1 MHKHSKTK
9 RRVKSYTKA
18 VKRSSRL
25 KRRSR
30 RLRSRRLLSRR
41 LLSRR
46 LLSRRLLSRHMR
58 SRHMRSRRL
67 LSRRLL
73 SRRLRGGGDTTL
85 TIPPYQPSGASPDN
99 NIAQQ
104 GAATRSHNSGN
115 IALAGGGRRRKI
127 KKQQGGDVS
136 TAIMNLY
143 KYIAPTGMMGP
154 VPQPSTDDS
163 SNKLIL
169 QAAKISTTGQAN
181 AQYDNNVNNVV
192 K

>member
-18 VKRSSRL
+18 AKRSRRL

-30 RLRSRRLLSRR
+30 RM
-41 LLSRR
+41 
-46 LLSRRLLSRHMR
+46 LSRHMR
-58 SRHMRSRRL
+58 SRRMRSRRL
-67 LSRRLL
+67 LSRRM
-73 SRRLRGGGDTTL
+73 RGGDNSTATLKITPYTPYGGDST
-85 TIPPYQPSGASPDN
+85 N
-99 NIAQQ
+99 NNPQ
-104 GAATRSHNSGN
+104 GAGKSQNSGN

-127 KKQQGGDVS
+127 KKQKGGDVS

-154 VPQPSTDDS
+154 VPQPSTDEG
-163 SNKLIL
+163 SNNLIL
-169 QAAKISTTGQAN
+169 QAAKISTNGQAN

-192 K
+192 SK

>member
-58 SRHMRSRRL
+58 SRHMRSRRMRSRRM
-67 LSRRLL
+67 LSRRM
-73 SRRLRGGGDTTL
+73 RGGGDTSL
-85 TIPPYQPSGASPDN
+85 TIPPYQPYGGDSTN
-99 NIAQQ
+99 NNPQ
-104 GAATRSHNSGN
+104 GAGKSQNSGN

-143 KYIAPTGMMGP
+143 KYIAPTGMIGP
-154 VPQPSTDDS
+154 VPQPSIDDS

-169 QAAKISTTGQAN
+169 QAAKITTTGQAN

>member
-1 MHKHSKTK
+1 
-9 RRVKSYTKA
+9 
-18 VKRSSRL
+18 
-25 KRRSR
+25 
-30 RLRSRRLLSRR
+30 
-41 LLSRR
+41 
-46 LLSRRLLSRHMR
+46 
-58 SRHMRSRRL
+58 
-67 LSRRLL
+67 
-73 SRRLRGGGDTTL
+73 LRGGDNSTATLKITPYTPYGGDST
-85 TIPPYQPSGASPDN
+85 N
-99 NIAQQ
+99 NNPQ
-104 GAATRSHNSGN
+104 GAGKSQNSGN

-127 KKQQGGDVS
+127 KKQKGGDVS

-169 QAAKISTTGQAN
+169 QAAKISTNGQAN

>member
-18 VKRSSRL
+18 AKRSRRL
-25 KRRSR
+25 KRRSRHMLSRRLLSRRLRSRRMLSR

-41 LLSRR
+41 
-46 LLSRRLLSRHMR
+46 M
-58 SRHMRSRRL
+58 
-67 LSRRLL
+67 
-73 SRRLRGGGDTTL
+73 RGGENSTATL
-85 TIPPYQPSGASPDN
+85 TITPYTADGNSSDS

-104 GAATRSHNSGN
+104 GAATKSQNSGN
-115 IALAGGGRRRKI
+115 IALAGGGRRKKI

-136 TAIMNLY
+136 TAVMDLY

-169 QAAKISTTGQAN
+169 QAAKISTNGQAN

-192 K
+192 SK